1 MAQRDKRSI
10 SLPPTLARE
19 IQRAAAREEKSFSG
33 WLAETAAR
41 RLKLEAGRRG
51 LEEWERENGPLTAE
65 ELADGIAR
73 ARASLG
79 RPIARRSKRSA

>member
-51 LEEWERENGPLTAE
+51 LEEWERENGPLTPQE
-65 ELADGIAR
+65 RADGIAR
-73 ARASLG
+73 ARALLG
-79 RPIARRSKRSA
+79 REVRQKKRRSA